1 MNYHNILLYVL
12 IFVVIIL
19 SFYLIINNFT
29 YSNIN
34 LYSKNNNKSESLKQ
48 YFSQLETK
56 INSINNNN
64 NNNNNKTLHEYMLK
78 LKNDFD
84 NIMNSDII
92 KNNSII
98 NNENNNENNNN
109 NSYEIMSSETN
120 NNIILALEEKIMNL
134 ESKLNNIKNKLD
146 EEDKEDKEI
155 EIIQPN
161 INADTNN
168 TNNTNNFNNTI
179 VVDPIANYD
188 RAKLLDPLVDPRGRT
203 SADQIPAPIIAA
215 QFNFPTQ
222 GILDRYHRIG
232 LLMAV
237 KNDDSNNSFSDNDSL
252 FDNDYKKSIKE
263 KAKEKKQ
270 RYNDNHS
277 SDSISTS
284 YKGVQIAPPGAKLIE
299 GFESFGNTYN
309 YINYD
314 SSENDILELIGK
326 KVTDNW
332 YKYFTSISKG
342 NKIIK
347 INVHNRN
354 RKELYSG
361 DEVYIPELHKRYIVK
376 IDYMDQIEY
385 NPYLF

>member
-1 MNYHNILLYVL
+1 M
-12 IFVVIIL
+12 
-19 SFYLIINNFT
+19 SFYLIINN
-29 YSNIN
+29 YSYPNIS
-34 LYSKNNNKSESLKQ
+34 LYSKNNDAFNNTKSESLKQ

-56 INSINNNN
+56 INSIKDNTFQENII
-64 NNNNNKTLHEYMLK
+64 
-78 LKNDFD
+78 LKNDL
-84 NIMNSDII
+84 
-92 KNNSII
+92 
-98 NNENNNENNNN
+98 
-109 NSYEIMSSETN
+109 
-120 NNIILALEEKIMNL
+120 NNIINTEAELKNTMDESSQTNIIMVLEEKIKNL
-134 ESKLNNIKNKLD
+134 EDQLNNIKSKLD
-146 EEDKEDKEI
+146 DDI
-155 EIIQPN
+155 QINLVQPN
-161 INADTNN
+161 SDNNDNINDNSINPTNQ
-168 TNNTNNFNNTI
+168 NTI

-203 SADQIPAPIIAA
+203 SGDQIPAPIIAA

-222 GILDRYHRIG
+222 GILDRYHRVG

-237 KNDDSNNSFSDNDSL
+237 DHNNNKRNTSDNDSI
-252 FDNDYKKSIKE
+252 FDNEYKKSIKE
-263 KAKEKKQ
+263 KSIEKKQ
-270 RYNDNHS
+270 RYNDNQS
-277 SDSISTS
+277 SNNTPAP
-284 YKGVQIAPPGAKLIE
+284 YRGVQIADNKSIE
-299 GFESFGNTYN
+299 GFESSGNTYN

-326 KVTDNW
+326 KITDNW

>member
-1 MNYHNILLYVL
+1 MNHYNILVHII

-19 SFYLIINNFT
+19 SFYLIINNCT
-29 YSNIN
+29 YSNIS
-34 LYSKNNNKSESLKQ
+34 LYSKNNYDNNRSESLKQ

-56 INSINNNN
+56 INSIQ
-64 NNNNNKTLHEYMLK
+64 NNKNDSTLQENIIK

-84 NIMNSDII
+84 KIINSDII
-92 KNNSII
+92 KNNENNLIEVSSENINDNSII
-98 NNENNNENNNN
+98 
-109 NSYEIMSSETN
+109 
-120 NNIILALEEKIMNL
+120 AKLEEKIMKL
-134 ESKLNNIKNKLD
+134 ESQLNNIKNKIN
-146 EEDKEDKEI
+146 EDD
-155 EIIQPN
+155 IQVNVKQPDIN
-161 INADTNN
+161 INDNVTNQA
-168 TNNTNNFNNTI
+168 NNFNNTI

-237 KNDDSNNSFSDNDSL
+237 KNDKNNDNNDNNSNYSDNESL
-252 FDNDYKKSIKE
+252 FDNDYKKSIKD

-277 SDSISTS
+277 SDNTLKS
-284 YKGVQIAPPGAKLIE
+284 YNGVQLAPPDAKLIE
-299 GFESFGNTYN
+299 GFESFNNTYN

-326 KVTDNW
+326 KITDNW

-361 DEVYIPELHKRYIVK
+361 DEIYIPELHKRYIVK

>member
-1 MNYHNILLYVL
+1 MNYYNIFIHIL
-12 IFVVIIL
+12 IFVVFIL
-19 SFYLIINNFT
+19 SFYLIIDNYT

-34 LYSKNNNKSESLKQ
+34 SYSKNKDVYNHTESGESLKQ

-56 INSINNNN
+56 INSIKDN
-64 NNNNNKTLHEYMLK
+64 TI
-78 LKNDFD
+78 LKNDLN
-84 NIMNSDII
+84 NIINTESELKNVMDETSQTNIIISLEQKI
-92 KNNSII
+92 KNLEDQI
-98 NNENNNENNNN
+98 NNIKTKLDDDIQINLVQPASDNNDNNTNDNN
-109 NSYEIMSSETN
+109 NSN
-120 NNIILALEEKIMNL
+120 MN
-134 ESKLNNIKNKLD
+134 
-146 EEDKEDKEI
+146 
-155 EIIQPN
+155 P
-161 INADTNN
+161 INQ
-168 TNNTNNFNNTI
+168 NTI

-203 SADQIPAPIIAA
+203 SADQIPVPIIAA

-222 GILDRYHRIG
+222 GILDRYHRVG
-232 LLMAV
+232 LLMAIDH
-237 KNDDSNNSFSDNDSL
+237 NNNSNRNNNDNSDNNSL
-252 FDNDYKKSIKE
+252 FDNEYKKSTKE
-263 KAKEKKQ
+263 RANEKKQ
-270 RYNDNHS
+270 RYNDNRS
-277 SDSISTS
+277 SDNTPAP
-284 YKGVQIAPPGAKLIE
+284 YKGVQIADNKSIE
-299 GFESFGNTYN
+299 GFESSGNTYN

-326 KVTDNW
+326 KITDNW

-376 IDYMDQIEY
+376 IDHMDQIEY

>member
-1 MNYHNILLYVL
+1 MNYRNILIHILV
-12 IFVVIIL
+12 FVVITL
-19 SFYLIINNFT
+19 SFYLIISNYR

-34 LYSKNNNKSESLKQ
+34 LYSKNKNDTESLKQ

-56 INSINNNN
+56 INSIEDN
-64 NNNNNKTLHEYMLK
+64 TLQENMIK
-78 LKNDFD
+78 LKNDLD
-84 NIMNSDII
+84 NIIKSDII
-92 KNNSII
+92 KNKNVI
-98 NNENNNENNNN
+98 NTESEYKNPLEVNNQNNL
-109 NSYEIMSSETN
+109 
-120 NNIILALEEKIMNL
+120 ILTLEEKIKNL
-134 ESKLNNIKNKLD
+134 ESQLNNIKIKLD
-146 EEDKEDKEI
+146 DDI
-155 EIIQPN
+155 QINLIQPPSN
-161 INADTNN
+161 NDNNNDINDNNDNNNSNYNN
-168 TNNTNNFNNTI
+168 TNPINQNTI

-222 GILDRYHRIG
+222 GILDRYHRVG

-237 KNDDSNNSFSDNDSL
+237 DHNDNNSNNSNNSNHSDNDSL

-263 KAKEKKQ
+263 KAREKKKK
-270 RYNDNHS
+270 YNDNRS
-277 SDSISTS
+277 SENIPVQ
-284 YKGVQIAPPGAKLIE
+284 YNGVEIADNKSIE
-299 GFESFGNTYN
+299 GFENAGNTYN
-309 YINYD
+309 YINYNA
-314 SSENDILELIGK
+314 SENDILELIGK
-326 KVTDNW
+326 KITDNW

-361 DEVYIPELHKRYIVK
+361 DEIYIPELHKRYIVK

-385 NPYLF
+385 NPYIF